1 MPPTIYNINNATIKH
16 KMAAFDYDWTMVCPK
31 DMKTFPTSV
40 DDWQWLY
47 PSVPEKIRSFHN
59 DGYMIVIFTNQSK
72 AWKHDQVQLVAKT
85 LNIPV
90 FIVIAT
96 EKNEYKPNPVSFTS
110 LVGYDEKTIDKDAS
124 FFVGDALGR
133 KGDFADTDKLFA
145 EATGIR
151 WISPESMFGGEPAS
165 FKVDIAFPLSKD
177 PEIIIMVGYPG
188 SGKSTIARK
197 ICEDNSKYIHIESD
211 VLKTSAKM
219 IKNAAAHVA
228 DKKSIIFDATNSSVK
243 KRKEYIEFA
252 KKHGYN
258 VTCVHVETSKE
269 ESYKRNKTREEA
281 KQVPKIAYSVYSK
294 HFEQPKEEEGFR
306 LYEA

>member
-1 MPPTIYNINNATIKH
+1 MPPTIYNINNAIIKN
-16 KMAAFDYDWTMVCPK
+16 KMAAFDYDWTMVSPK
-31 DMKTFPTSV
+31 DMKTFPTSI

-72 AWKHDQVQLVAKT
+72 EWKHDQVQLVAKT

-90 FIVIAT
+90 FIVIAA
-96 EKNEYKPNPVSFTS
+96 EKSEYKPNPILFTS

-133 KGDFADTDKLFA
+133 KEDFADTDKLFA
-145 EATGIR
+145 EAIGIR

-165 FKVDIAFPLSKD
+165 FKVNIAFPLSED

-188 SGKSTIARK
+188 SGKSTIVRK
-197 ICEDNSKYIHIESD
+197 ICEDNSKYVHIESD

-219 IKNAAAHVA
+219 IKKAFAHVA
-228 DKKSIIFDATNSSVK
+228 DKKSIIFDATNSSIK
-243 KRKEYIEFA
+243 RRKEYIDFA

-258 VTCVHVETSKE
+258 VTCVHVKTSKE

-294 HFEQPKEEEGFR
+294 HFEQPMKEEGFQ

>member
-1 MPPTIYNINNATIKH
+1 
-16 KMAAFDYDWTMVCPK
+16 V
-31 DMKTFPTSV
+31 
-40 DDWQWLY
+40 LY
-47 PSVPEKIRSFHN
+47 K
-59 DGYMIVIFTNQSK
+59 
-72 AWKHDQVQLVAKT
+72 
-85 LNIPV
+85 
-90 FIVIAT
+90 
-96 EKNEYKPNPVSFTS
+96 YKPNPLSFTS

-145 EATGIR
+145 EVIGIR

-165 FKVDIAFPLSKD
+165 FKVDIAFSLSED

-219 IKNAAAHVA
+219 IKNAAAHIA

-281 KQVPKIAYSVYSK
+281 KQVPKSAYSVYSK